1 MKETGERQGKK
12 EIMLSIIFFKKTIEV
27 FFESSTEGERIPH
40 LIH

>member
-12 EIMLSIIFFKKTIEV
+12 EIMLSII
-27 FFESSTEGERIPH
+27 ESSTKGERIPH